1 MTPLPPTTEA
11 NLEVSGFDP
20 PVPPAPIEKKIEE
33 RLTPPKSTGPKIRL
47 TYIDWL
53 RGFACILMLQGHCY
67 DSWLGTSPREAWL
80 LHWSQFLDTI
90 PAPLFLFL
98 SGVSFALV
106 TGRLR
111 DKKNLTDNQIAQ
123 TTILR
128 GAEIFGFG
136 LLFRLQEYVLG
147 RPKAPWTDL
156 FRVDVLNVIGLSIVL
171 MGVLCWIFRKR
182 ATNFLLALFV
192 SSGIVLFTPLVWTT
206 WRPRSLPWYLESYV
220 NGIHIFDQ
228 PQPWLFPIFP
238 WTAFAF
244 AGLATGLFL
253 FGPWAKK
260 NEARAL
266 FYVGSL
272 GAIFYAAGLWFDS
285 RPIQIYKNYDFWHT
299 SPNFFLARCGIVLA
313 LLLVSYI
320 WCRWGSARRGFS
332 PLIQMGQTSLLIYW
346 AHMEFVYGRLSILP
360 KNSSTVFAASVGLLF
375 MFLAMLAVSIL
386 RNQFKTRQSTAQIPV
401 PGAASVSR

>member
-1 MTPLPPTTEA
+1 MTPLTPTSETK
-11 NLEVSGFDP
+11 LETSGFDP
-20 PVPPAPIEKKIEE
+20 PVPAAPIEKKIN
-33 RLTPPKSTGPKIRL
+33 PQKSAGPKIRL

-53 RGFACILMLQGHCY
+53 RGFACILMLQGHCF
-67 DSWLGTSPREAWL
+67 DAWLGTTPSEARVL
-80 LHWSQFLDTI
+80 YWSKFLDTL

-98 SGVSFALV
+98 SGISFALV

-111 DKKNLTDNQIAQ
+111 DRKNLTDNQIAQ

-136 LLFRLQEYVLG
+136 LLFRLQEYLLG
-147 RPKAPWTDL
+147 RPTAPWTDL

-171 MGVLCWIFRKR
+171 MGVLCWISRKR

-192 SSGIVLFTPLVWTT
+192 SAGIALFTPLVWTT
-206 WRPRSLPWYLESYV
+206 WRPRTLPWYLESYV

-228 PQPWLFPIFP
+228 PQPWQFPIFP

-253 FGPWAKK
+253 FSGWAKK
-260 NEARAL
+260 NEVRAL
-266 FYVGSL
+266 LSIGGLGVIFYV
-272 GAIFYAAGLWFDS
+272 AGLWFDS
-285 RPIQIYKNYDFWHT
+285 RPIQIYKIYDFWHT
-299 SPNFFLARCGIVLA
+299 SPNFFLARLGIVLA
-313 LLLVSYI
+313 LLLVSYT
-320 WCRWGSARRGFS
+320 WCRWGPAHRSFS

-360 KNSSTVFAASVGLLF
+360 KNSSTILAASVGLLF
-375 MFLAMLAVSIL
+375 MFLAMLAISIL
-386 RNQFKTRQSTAQIPV
+386 RTKFKTRQTTAPIPI
-401 PGAASVSR
+401 PGTVGASR

>member
-1 MTPLPPTTEA
+1 MTPLPQTET
-11 NLEVSGFDP
+11 NLEISGFDP
-20 PVPPAPIEKKIEE
+20 PVPAAPIEKKIK
-33 RLTPPKSTGPKIRL
+33 PQKSAGPKIRL

-67 DSWLGTSPREAWL
+67 DSWLGNTASEAWL
-80 LHWSQFLDTI
+80 LKWSRFLDTL

-111 DKKNLTDNQIAQ
+111 DKKNLTNNQIAQ

-136 LLFRLQEYVLG
+136 LLFRLQEYLLG
-147 RPKAPWTDL
+147 RPTAPWTDL

-171 MGVLCWIFRKR
+171 MGVICWISRTR

-192 SSGIVLFTPLVWTT
+192 SAGIALFTPLVWTT
-206 WRPRSLPWYLESYV
+206 WRPRALPWYLESYV

-253 FGPWAKK
+253 FSDWAKK
-260 NEARAL
+260 NEVRAL
-266 FYVGSL
+266 LSIGGL

-285 RPIQIYKNYDFWHT
+285 RPIQIYKIYDFWHT

-320 WCRWGSARRGFS
+320 WCRWGPASRRFS

-346 AHMEFVYGRLSILP
+346 AHMEFVYGRLSILR
-360 KNSSTVFAASVGLLF
+360 KNSQTIFAASLGLFF
-375 MFLAMLAVSIL
+375 MFLAMLAVSIFRTKL
-386 RNQFKTRQSTAQIPV
+386 KTRQTAAQIPV
-401 PGAASVSR
+401 PSAASASR

>member
-1 MTPLPPTTEA
+1 MISPEAKPLET

-20 PVPPAPIEKKIEE
+20 PVPPAAVEKK
-33 RLTPPKSTGPKIRL
+33 LASQKPAKKVRL

-53 RGFACILMLQGHCY
+53 RGFACLLMLQGHCY
-67 DSWLGTSPREAWL
+67 DAWLGNSPREAWL
-80 LHWSQFLDTI
+80 LTWSKFLDTI

-111 DKKNLTDNQIAQ
+111 DKNLSDNQIAQ

-136 LLFRLQEYVLG
+136 LLFRLQEYLLG
-147 RPKAPWTDL
+147 RPSAPWTDL

-171 MGVLCWIFRKR
+171 MGVVCWISRKR
-182 ATNFLLALFV
+182 ATNFMLAFFV
-192 SSGIVLFTPLVWTT
+192 SAGIALATPLLWTS
-206 WRPRSLPWYLESYV
+206 WRPRALPWYLESYV

-253 FGPWAKK
+253 FSGWSRK
-260 NEARAL
+260 NEARAVL
-266 FYVGSL
+266 YLGITGVVVYVG
-272 GAIFYAAGLWFDS
+272 ALWLDS
-285 RPIQIYKNYDFWHT
+285 RSFQLYSHYDFWHT
-299 SPNFFLARCGIVLA
+299 SPNFFLARTGIVFA
-313 LLLVSYI
+313 LLLVSYV
-320 WCRWGSARRGFS
+320 WCRWGPGHWGFS
-332 PLIQMGQTSLLIYW
+332 PLIQLGQTSLLIYW
-346 AHMEFVYGRLSILP
+346 AHMEIVYGR
-360 KNSSTVFAASVGLLF
+360 F
-375 MFLAMLAVSIL
+375 SIL
-386 RNQFKTRQSTAQIPV
+386 RKNSQTITAATLGLIFIFLLMLGISILRAKFKERAATRMALAN
-401 PGAASVSR
+401 AASAPR